1 MVAMFFDKS
10 LASSTTKTGRH
21 DIAEI
26 LLKVALKHQKIK
38 RIYSV
43 TSPDIASERV
53 LLCAKW
59 TILQLYNGMYK
70 LYFGAMMIISACK
83 IQTRLFGFA

>member
-1 MVAMFFDKS
+1 MQ
-10 LASSTTKTGRH
+10 
-21 DIAEI
+21 IQI
-26 LLKVALKHQKIK
+26 
-38 RIYSV
+38 SV
-43 TSPDIASERV
+43 FVFIASERV

-83 IQTRLFGFA
+83 IQTRLFGFGGTNGTILLSKI